1 MLYVAIRINEMQQG
15 VLHQRGTL
23 SCLFLRNFMLEGCE
37 LNMETPLLEMRGI
50 TKVYPNG
57 VVANRD
63 VSFSLRE
70 GEIHA
75 LAGENGAGKSTLMKM
90 IFGMEE
96 PSEGDIYIYGEKVRL
111 LSPQDAIDRGIGMV
125 HQHFMLVPSFTVA
138 ENMVLGMEP
147 RKGFGIH
154 YAEAIQMTEETARKY
169 NLAVNPRAKV
179 EDLTVGMKQKVEI
192 LKALI
197 RGAKILI
204 LDEPT
209 AVLTPQET
217 EELFRE
223 LKQLKEH
230 GHTIVFISHKLK
242 EVKAIC
248 DRITILR
255 GGRSEGVFEVADVTE
270 QEISRL
276 MVGRDVVLK
285 YDKSKLDI
293 QKPVLTIE
301 NLNVHDA
308 QGKPLLS
315 DINFS
320 VRGGQIVGIA
330 GVEGNGQRE
339 LVEALTGGLA
349 GVTSS
354 GTVEVNGTQIRESNI
369 LNIRNLGVSYIPE
382 DRMSQGSAGEA
393 SISDNMIS
401 THYRSKAIN
410 NGLFLRGSRI
420 ASLAAKLIEDFKIRC
435 SGPKQQIGML
445 SGGNMQK
452 VVVAR
457 ECSTEP
463 QLLIAEQPTRGVD
476 VGAAQLIHQKLL
488 ELREN
493 QGAIV
498 LLSADLNEV
507 LEISDC
513 LLVMYE
519 GQIVAYIED
528 PSGMSEEELGL
539 YMLGSKRQDAADI
552 RRAMNHV

>member
-1 MLYVAIRINEMQQG
+1 
-15 VLHQRGTL
+15 
-23 SCLFLRNFMLEGCE
+23 
-37 LNMETPLLEMRGI
+37 METPLLEMRGI

-63 VSFSLRE
+63 VNFSLRA

-96 PSEGDIYIYGEKVRL
+96 PSEGDIYIRGEKTRL

-147 RKGFGIH
+147 RKGLGIH
-154 YAEAIQMTEETARKY
+154 YAEAVRMTEETAQKY
-169 NLAVNPRAKV
+169 NLAVDPKAKV
-179 EDLTVGMKQKVEI
+179 EDLSVGMKQKVEI
-192 LKALI
+192 LKALL
-197 RGAKILI
+197 RGAQILI

-223 LKQLKEH
+223 LQQLKEH

-255 GGRSEGVFEVADVTE
+255 GGRSEGVFQTSEVTE

-285 YDKSKLDI
+285 YDKSKLDM
-293 QKPVLTIE
+293 QAPVLRVE
-301 NLNVHDA
+301 NLNVHDQ
-308 QGKPLLS
+308 QGRALLNNVS
-315 DINFS
+315 FT
-320 VRGGQIVGIA
+320 VHGGQIVGIA

-339 LVEALTGGLA
+339 LIDVLTGGLKG
-349 GVTSS
+349 GVSS
-354 GTVEVNGTQIRESNI
+354 GTVRILDTDIREAGI
-369 LNIRNLGVSYIPE
+369 LTIRNLGVSYIPE
-382 DRMSQGSAGEA
+382 DRMSQGSAAEA
-393 SISDNMIS
+393 SISDNLIS
-401 THYRSKAIN
+401 THYRAKNLN
-410 NGLFLRGSRI
+410 NGVFLRGSKI
-420 ASLAAKLIEDFKIRC
+420 ASLAAELIEAFKIRC
-435 SGPKQQIGML
+435 SGPKQPIGML

-457 ECSTEP
+457 ECSANP

-476 VGAAQLIHQKLL
+476 VGAAQLIHEKLL

-498 LLSADLNEV
+498 LVSADLNEV
-507 LEISDC
+507 LEISDR

-519 GQIVAYIED
+519 GEIVADMED
-528 PSGMSEEELGL
+528 PSSLSEEELGL
-539 YMLGSKRQDAADI
+539 YMLGIKRQEPQHT
-552 RRAMNHV
+552 RRTLNDVEI